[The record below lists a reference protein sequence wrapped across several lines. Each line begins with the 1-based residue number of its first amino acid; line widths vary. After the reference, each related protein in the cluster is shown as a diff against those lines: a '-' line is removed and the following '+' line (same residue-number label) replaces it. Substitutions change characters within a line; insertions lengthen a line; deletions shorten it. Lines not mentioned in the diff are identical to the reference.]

1 MERCEDVKKKKDV
14 KNELKSLT
22 MFKMKTVYYIKD
34 SFKMFNITVSLLL
47 WHHQVNTLG
56 QILMVPDSCIF
67 PYIEKL

>member
-34 SFKMFNITVSLLL
+34 SFKMFNITLSLLL
-47 WHHQVNTLG
+47 
-56 QILMVPDSCIF
+56 
-67 PYIEKL
+67 

>member
-1 MERCEDVKKKKDV
+1 MERCEDVKKKEDV

-34 SFKMFNITVSLLL
+34 SFKMFNITLSLLL
-47 WHHQVNTLG
+47 WNHQVNTLG

-67 PYIEKL
+67 PYTEKL